1 MTEVLVIH
9 AVCMH
14 TACVSTLAKV
24 RLSVVRRVLQDDCAH
39 GSSLAQHIYT
49 FDALWAARGA
59 WAAVDAMV
67 PPACVAHALVRL

>member
-14 TACVSTLAKV
+14 TACVSALAKV

-49 FDALWAARGA
+49 FDALAIFF
-59 WAAVDAMV
+59 
-67 PPACVAHALVRL
+67 